1 MSKTTIKV
9 EGMMCEGCVGNVSES
24 LRNVPGVESVDVN
37 LKKGTATVMHDGVPD
52 DVLVRAVVDAGFR
65 GTVKRGLFR

>member
-9 EGMMCEGCVGNVSES
+9 EGMMCEGCVNNVSGS
-24 LRNVPGVESVDVN
+24 LGKVPGVESVDVN

>member
-9 EGMMCEGCVGNVSES
+9 EGMMCEGCVNSVSGS
-24 LRNVPGVESVDVN
+24 LGKVPGVESVDVN

>member
-9 EGMMCEGCVGNVSES
+9 EGMMCGGCVNNVSES
-24 LRNVPGVESVDVN
+24 LGKVPGVESVDVN

>member
-9 EGMMCEGCVGNVSES
+9 EGMMCEGCVNSVSES
-24 LRNVPGVESVDVN
+24 LGKVPGVESVDVN

>member
-9 EGMMCEGCVGNVSES
+9 EGMMCEGCVNNVSES
-24 LRNVPGVESVDVN
+24 LGKIPGVESVDVN

-52 DVLVRAVVDAGFR
+52 AVLVRAVVDAGFR

>member
-9 EGMMCEGCVGNVSES
+9 EGMMCEGCVNNVSES
-24 LRNVPGVESVDVN
+24 LGKVPGVESVDVN